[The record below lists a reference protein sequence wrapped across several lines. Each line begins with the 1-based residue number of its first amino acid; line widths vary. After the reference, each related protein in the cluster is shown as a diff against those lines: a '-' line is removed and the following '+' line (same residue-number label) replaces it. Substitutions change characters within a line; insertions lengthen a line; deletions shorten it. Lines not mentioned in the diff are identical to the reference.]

1 MKHQNNATFDLKSRK
16 LDRDLEIG
24 FPPFPL
30 CSRAIPRVS
39 IHLHLPYRSAKK
51 SRGYYT
57 KCLYP
62 SHRHSQE
69 YQREALALQPTC
81 NFEKATLLVSI
92 SIVTFLVL
100 YLTGQ
105 FVLRFWIQ
113 PRFLGMFVEYSRYNA
128 HWASRIFHLCI
139 F

>member
-57 KCLYP
+57 KCLKHRGPCVIRFQRRIQSNRIYPINTYLYP

-81 NFEKATLLVSI
+81 NFEKAALRA
-92 SIVTFLVL
+92 
-100 YLTGQ
+100 YLSDQ
-105 FVLRFWIQ
+105 LK
-113 PRFLGMFVEYSRYNA
+113 
-128 HWASRIFHLCI
+128 
-139 F
+139 